1 MDTNGNGRLY
11 NIAVI
16 GATGAVGKVFLDI
29 IEKRPFPL
37 KSLKLLASARSAGSR
52 IRVRGDDLTVEETTP
67 QAIRGADFVF
77 ISATDEISQEYA
89 PIAAREGAVAID
101 DSGVWRMDPDV
112 PLIVPEVNA
121 ADLDAGRRIVAIPN
135 CSTTPLVMALAAL
148 HPVSP
153 VRRVVVSTYQS
164 VSGTGAAAMR
174 ELTDQSRQAL
184 DGATN
189 IPGEVYP
196 HQIAFNLLPHIGS
209 FKEEGYTSEEWKMV
223 RETRKIMHLPDLQM
237 AATTVRVP
245 VYVSHSE
252 SVNVELAEPVA
263 PEQARALLA
272 AFPGMA
278 VIDDP
283 AVAGYP
289 HPVQTAGADPVYAGR
304 IRRDLSH
311 PNGLAMWLVS
321 DNLRK
326 GAALNAI
333 QIAEAMIERKQV

>member
-1 MDTNGNGRLY
+1 MNGNGRRY

-29 IEKRPFPL
+29 MERRPFPL
-37 KSLKLLASARSAGSR
+37 KSLRLLASARSAGTK
-52 IRVRGDDLTVEETTP
+52 IRFRDQDITVEETTP
-67 QAIRGADFVF
+67 HAIEGADFVF
-77 ISATDEISQEYA
+77 ISATDEISEEYA
-89 PIAAREGAVAID
+89 PIAARTGAVAID
-101 DSGVWRMDPDV
+101 DSGVWRMDPNV

-121 ADLDAGRRIVAIPN
+121 GDLAADKRIVAIPN
-135 CSTTPLVMALAAL
+135 CSTTPLVMALAAIN
-148 HPVSP
+148 PVNP

-164 VSGTGAAAMR
+164 VSGTGAGAMR
-174 ELTDQSRQAL
+174 ELTDQTRQAL

-223 RETRKIMHLPDLQM
+223 RETRKIMHLPDLPVVS
-237 AATTVRVP
+237 TTVRVP

-252 SVNVELAEPVA
+252 SVNLELSEPIE
-263 PEQARALLA
+263 PARARDLLA
-272 AFPGMA
+272 AFPG
-278 VIDDP
+278 VELIDDL
-283 AVAGYP
+283 AGNGYP
-289 HPVQTAGADPVYAGR
+289 HPVQAAGQDPVYIGR
-304 IRRDLSH
+304 VRRDISH
-311 PNGLAMWLVS
+311 PNGLAMWIVS

-333 QIAEAMIERKQV
+333 QIAESMIEQKLV

>member
-1 MDTNGNGRLY
+1 MNANGRQY
-11 NIAVI
+11 SIAVI

-29 IEKRPFPL
+29 MEKRPFPL
-37 KSLKLLASARSAGSR
+37 KSLRLLASKRSAGSR
-52 IRVRGDDLTVEETTP
+52 IRFRDEEITVEETTP
-67 QAIRGADFVF
+67 HSVVGADFVF

-89 PIAAREGAVAID
+89 PIAARAGAVAID
-101 DSGVWRMDPDV
+101 DSGVWRMDPEV

-121 ADLDAGRRIVAIPN
+121 ADLDAHKGIVAIPN

-148 HPVSP
+148 NPVSP

-174 ELTDQSRQAL
+174 ELTDQTRQAL
-184 DGATN
+184 DGARD

-196 HQIAFNLLPHIGS
+196 HQIGFNLLPHIGS

-223 RETRKIMHLPDLQM
+223 RETRKILHLPDLPVVS
-237 AATTVRVP
+237 TTVRVP

-252 SVNVELAEPVA
+252 SVNIELAEPMT
-263 PEQARALLA
+263 PERARELLA
-272 AFPGMA
+272 AFPGIE

-283 AVAGYP
+283 RSNAYP
-289 HPVQTAGADPVYAGR
+289 LPVKAEGQDPVYAGR
-304 IRRDLSH
+304 VRRDISH
-311 PNGLAMWLVS
+311 PSGLAMWLVS

-333 QIAEAMIERKQV
+333 QIAESMIERGLV